1 MADIIEGK
9 LIAESERIKL
19 NRMGMDKKGKYV
31 QELVKQYKMPN
42 SAMINLSTGMFV

>member
-19 NRMGMDKKGKYV
+19 NRMSMDKKGKYV
-31 QELVKQYKMPN
+31 QELVKQYNLPRN
-42 SAMINLSTGMFV
+42 TMIRLSTGELI